1 MKTLS
6 FFMSFWND
14 HAAKVWLPYEQQ
26 ENGLHDSLVHVNSNK
41 IYVFPLLFCLF
52 VFFVFR
58 ENSFE
63 LSLNGRDFL
72 VDDSVSLTG
81 LGIVNGDLIYVVSN
95 AQEQEGAQ
103 TSQTADCASS
113 SNLNNVSQRDH
124 LAQHAGSIAEVIF
137 RSWACFPK
145 NVES

>member
-1 MKTLS
+1 M
-6 FFMSFWND
+6 
-14 HAAKVWLPYEQQ
+14 
-26 ENGLHDSLVHVNSNK
+26 
-41 IYVFPLLFCLF
+41 FPLLFCLF

-58 ENSFE
+58 ENSFD

-95 AQEQEGAQ
+95 TQEQEGAQ

-113 SNLNNVSQRDH
+113 SNLNNVSQQDH
-124 LAQHAGSIAEVIF
+124 LAQHAGSIAEVITDLQIVGMLSKKF
-137 RSWACFPK
+137 QK
-145 NVES
+145 M